1 MRYSAPVLL
10 ALAGALGTAAPARI
24 LRAQSK
30 DSTSSDDESHQVPPT
45 FATGATVGALRF
57 AGGRT
62 ENAMSVIFLYHPLPW
77 LKLSSAPGYGRT
89 SLGATSSSGLTDVPF
104 SAVAAHSFDDASW
117 SPSIAGGLA
126 ATLARGDSAATLGL
140 GSNTLEAS
148 AALSI
153 SPAERLSLSADV
165 AHPVVANSGNG
176 SVSLE
181 SSLSFGRATGNV
193 GLSAEV
199 GRPDSGAVLSRS
211 LAAGVA
217 WTLRGPLTL
226 TLDGSHGVS
235 GSAPTW
241 ALSIGVG
248 TAFAGI
254 SPLSPTS
261 ALKRLNSALGKKT
274 TVASGYAKSGAGST
288 SCRRRGTC

>member
-1 MRYSAPVLL
+1 MRISAPVLF
-10 ALAGALGTAAPARI
+10 ALAGTLGTAAPARL

-45 FATGATVGALRF
+45 FATGATVGTLRF

-62 ENAMSVIFLYHPLPW
+62 ENAISVILLYHPLPW
-77 LKLSSAPGYGRT
+77 LKL
-89 SLGATSSSGLTDVPF
+89 
-104 SAVAAHSFDDASW
+104 
-117 SPSIAGGLA
+117 
-126 ATLARGDSAATLGL
+126 GDSAATLGM

-148 AALSI
+148 AALSL
-153 SPAERLSLSADV
+153 SPTERLNLSADV
-165 AHPVVANSGNG
+165 AHPLAANSGNG

-193 GLSAEV
+193 GLNAEV

-217 WTLRGPLTL
+217 WTLAGPLTL
-226 TLDGSHGVS
+226 TVDGSHGVS

-248 TAFAGI
+248 TAFGAAAFTAAIPSSIAEAEEYIWLVPMGWPLAALRVNLN
-254 SPLSPTS
+254 SPLLALASSNIAAIGTS
-261 ALKRLNSALGKKT
+261 WSVRVPSSSERT
-274 TVASGYAKSGAGST
+274 
-288 SCRRRGTC
+288 R